1 MKRGKG
7 KLALKIAVIGFAAL
21 ALGGCSW
28 SGQASHVNASQ
39 ENAFDPM
46 VASIQQD
53 GQFVVGGLSWLISKQ
68 EVLGKLQPDRVQSDS
83 GDKLVAEGRLP
94 LDASVKQT
102 VIYHFQDDQLVSG
115 EYLFTT
121 TDQSRFAQ
129 LSQELKGLLSRSLP
143 EPQVNST
150 AVLDQADESAQQGN
164 SVGWQ
169 GPDRSQLR
177 VNVLMTE
184 EQQYLLQ
191 IQIASPLPERQ
202 SLN

>member
-53 GQFVVGGLSWLISKQ
+53 GQFVVGGLPWLISKQ

-150 AVLDQADESAQQGN
+150 AVLDQAGESAQQGS